1 MTNEE
6 AEEVL
11 KKCDDLKKSIEE
23 TTKDFNTASK
33 KIEIVNKMLKSERK
47 KRWKIKRRRIQR
59 VENSFYRSIL
69 AERNKLVIWLSLIY
83 RQIDIWK
90 REREKQMEDEADE
103 EKKQNLIIEKELKI
117 KELSKKKYDIQKL
130 LCSIH
135 TLYSKRLQK
144 LADQGYK
151 SNVHSSDIEEGIL
164 RTANREVEEYKEVV
178 VSERKKKE
186 W

>member
-1 MTNEE
+1 
-6 AEEVL
+6 
-11 KKCDDLKKSIEE
+11 
-23 TTKDFNTASK
+23 
-33 KIEIVNKMLKSERK
+33 
-47 KRWKIKRRRIQR
+47 
-59 VENSFYRSIL
+59 
-69 AERNKLVIWLSLIY
+69 
-83 RQIDIWK
+83 
-90 REREKQMEDEADE
+90 MEDEADE

-151 SNVHSSDIEEGIL
+151 SSYHSSDIEEGIL

>member
-1 MTNEE
+1 MNGNSSVPQRVPSPTEVKKSIYSSLQRIKELRDLSQSSLSSLSTMTNEE

-69 AERNKLVIWLSLIY
+69 AERNKLVI
-83 RQIDIWK
+83 
-90 REREKQMEDEADE
+90 
-103 EKKQNLIIEKELKI
+103 
-117 KELSKKKYDIQKL
+117 
-130 LCSIH
+130 
-135 TLYSKRLQK
+135 
-144 LADQGYK
+144 
-151 SNVHSSDIEEGIL
+151 
-164 RTANREVEEYKEVV
+164 
-178 VSERKKKE
+178 
-186 W
+186 